1 MDGGKKVTG
10 ARGLGSTGHGSKNRG
25 HRESEGVKGTS
36 DRPIRRPEDAA
47 GEVVSMAGSKELHGA
62 LENGHTSHEN

>member
-25 HRESEGVKGTS
+25 HREREREPGNSA
-36 DRPIRRPEDAA
+36 RPIRRPENAA
-47 GEVVSMAGSKELHGA
+47 EAAVAMAGGMELPGA
-62 LENGHTSHEN
+62 CD